1 MEEKKNVSKKKEE
14 TNIEQLKNE
23 LKEELKREMLEE
35 LNKEKQDESNKTK
48 GKDNNKNFENK
59 AKETIDKIMDTEDTT
74 NDYDKKDIEI
84 NRGIAMISYFGPLSL
99 IPFLVSKDSEFVQY
113 HAKQG
118 LNLFV
123 IELIIS
129 IFSYFLTSIIQIPKM
144 CTLWGE
150 ATYQCGIM
158 TPWWITV
165 PIGLLESV
173 TFVVAVVGIVY
184 AYQGKAKE
192 LPLFGKIKIIK

>member
-1 MEEKKNVSKKKEE
+1 
-14 TNIEQLKNE
+14 
-23 LKEELKREMLEE
+23 
-35 LNKEKQDESNKTK
+35 
-48 GKDNNKNFENK
+48 
-59 AKETIDKIMDTEDTT
+59 
-74 NDYDKKDIEI
+74 
-84 NRGIAMISYFGPLSL
+84 
-99 IPFLVSKDSEFVQY
+99 
-113 HAKQG
+113 
-118 LNLFV
+118 
-123 IELIIS
+123 
-129 IFSYFLTSIIQIPKM
+129 M

-192 LPLFGKIKIIK
+192 LIALSLIKVNPPSTTEAS

>member
-1 MEEKKNVSKKKEE
+1 
-14 TNIEQLKNE
+14 
-23 LKEELKREMLEE
+23 
-35 LNKEKQDESNKTK
+35 
-48 GKDNNKNFENK
+48 
-59 AKETIDKIMDTEDTT
+59 
-74 NDYDKKDIEI
+74 
-84 NRGIAMISYFGPLSL
+84 
-99 IPFLVSKDSEFVQY
+99 
-113 HAKQG
+113 
-118 LNLFV
+118 
-123 IELIIS
+123 
-129 IFSYFLTSIIQIPKM
+129 M